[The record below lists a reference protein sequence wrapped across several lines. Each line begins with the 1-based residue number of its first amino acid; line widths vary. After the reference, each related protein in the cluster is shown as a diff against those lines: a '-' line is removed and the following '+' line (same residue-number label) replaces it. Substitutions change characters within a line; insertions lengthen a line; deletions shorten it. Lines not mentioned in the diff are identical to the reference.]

1 MWPATVPDS
10 LDVKKHDPA
19 KQPPADPQTLDVTQA
34 SRRQIRS
41 SELFGDQREVL
52 IEHAGE
58 IYSLRH
64 TSKGK
69 LILTK

>member
-1 MWPATVPDS
+1 MPDS
-10 LDVKKHDPA
+10 LNALKKQDPPSR
-19 KQPPADPQTLDVTQA
+19 QPADSQTPDGAQSA
-34 SRRQIRS
+34 RRQIRS
-41 SELFGDQREVL
+41 IELFGDQREVL
-52 IEHAGE
+52 IEHGGE